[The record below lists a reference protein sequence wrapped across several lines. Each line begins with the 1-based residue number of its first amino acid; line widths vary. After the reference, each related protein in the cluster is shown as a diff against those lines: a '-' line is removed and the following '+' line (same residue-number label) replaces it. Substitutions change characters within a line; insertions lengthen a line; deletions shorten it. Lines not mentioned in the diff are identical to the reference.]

1 MKPMAVALEWGRRE
15 AGREPLVAA
24 VLASAATGVLV
35 ATLAPGGDTA
45 SHLYRATLLERGVLA
60 WDTHWYGGHSP
71 FLPYS
76 VLYYPL
82 AVTVGHVPLLLG
94 ATAAS
99 AALFAAIALGEWG
112 DLGRWPARTFA
123 LVLPAPVILGQYP
136 YAVGLTALLATV
148 WALQA
153 GRRVVA
159 TAAAALTL
167 GFSPLAFFFLCLVL
181 AALALARPR
190 AARRAVHLAVAV
202 ALLAGLQ
209 LLVLR
214 VFSAG
219 GSYVF
224 PLPQFVAALGV
235 AAGAA
240 ALALRR
246 GLREPLAAFFL
257 VWGLAVAAAF
267 AVPDPVGLNVTRAR
281 WIVFPL
287 VLAAALRA
295 RFRPR
300 WLALPVVAAALAYN
314 VVPYGQFV
322 RGATVSRG
330 HAAAF
335 WQPALEFLDRH
346 ASAQFRVEVVPTAAH
361 WEAYYLPRAGHPLA
375 RGWYRQLDA
384 RENPL
389 LYEIDLTGPEYRK
402 WLRARGVRYVL
413 LPRIRLNQAGAASEA
428 RLLRSGRSGLSEV
441 GRTSDW
447 RIYALPAATPLLTGA
462 GQAAVTELGHDTV
475 AGWTTAR
482 GDYRLR
488 VRHTP
493 QWRVERGDVCV
504 TPADDGA
511 IALHVERPGPFRL
524 AVAEHP
530 VAVLTAPFASAG
542 TRC

>member
-1 MKPMAVALEWGRRE
+1 
-15 AGREPLVAA
+15 
-24 VLASAATGVLV
+24 
-35 ATLAPGGDTA
+35 
-45 SHLYRATLLERGVLA
+45 
-60 WDTHWYGGHSP
+60 
-71 FLPYS
+71 
-76 VLYYPL
+76 
-82 AVTVGHVPLLLG
+82 
-94 ATAAS
+94 
-99 AALFAAIALGEWG
+99 
-112 DLGRWPARTFA
+112 
-123 LVLPAPVILGQYP
+123 
-136 YAVGLTALLATV
+136 
-148 WALQA
+148 
-153 GRRVVA
+153 
-159 TAAAALTL
+159 
-167 GFSPLAFFFLCLVL
+167 
-181 AALALARPR
+181 
-190 AARRAVHLAVAV
+190 
-202 ALLAGLQ
+202 
-209 LLVLR
+209 
-214 VFSAG
+214 
-219 GSYVF
+219 
-224 PLPQFVAALGV
+224 
-235 AAGAA
+235 
-240 ALALRR
+240 
-246 GLREPLAAFFL
+246 
-257 VWGLAVAAAF
+257 
-267 AVPDPVGLNVTRAR
+267 VPDPVGLNVTRAR